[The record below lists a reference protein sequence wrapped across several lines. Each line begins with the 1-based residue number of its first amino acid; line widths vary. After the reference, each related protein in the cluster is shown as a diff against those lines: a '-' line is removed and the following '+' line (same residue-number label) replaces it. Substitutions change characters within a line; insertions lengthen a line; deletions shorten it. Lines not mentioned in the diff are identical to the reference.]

1 MAMRS
6 KIERKWWFLLP
17 VSALAAF
24 LTVYFMDTAEI
35 NRPYNFAQW
44 VLYVLCFAGLQRGLS
59 FAAWLLV
66 LAVSPSD
73 GVRERMR

>member
-1 MAMRS
+1 MQS

-24 LTVYFMDTAEI
+24 LTAYFMDSAEI
-35 NRPYNFAQW
+35 SRPYSFAGW
-44 VLYVLCFAGLQRGLS
+44 MVYALCFAGLQRGLS
-59 FAAWLLV
+59 FVAWLVV
-66 LAVSPSD
+66 LGVSPSN